1 MRFFSEAETTPDTS
15 LPHVWGQKAIRAYPQ
30 HRLIPMIISEHYCW
44 IEARYREMIDDE
56 ILMMKFRKL
65 EPSSIRQYRW
75 NKLTLYRSS
84 EQPPLCRRLCSAIF
98 GYELGHLTFWALPR
112 EDLTGVSGLKCIE
125 SYLDPPSGKC
135 ASGHVIYHF
144 SNGTSIVINYTYY
157 DEGNGHI
164 KEFDESGNEF
174 NLYFFNIDN
183 TSCYYRCVTSK
194 EDGWSFAGVAV
205 SIGTQDNPVVAD
217 AVAECKKKIEI
228 VGIPVDL
235 VDLTLCA
242 SC

>member
-1 MRFFSEAETTPDTS
+1 MIYVLHDN
-15 LPHVWGQKAIRAYPQ
+15 YPFRRRRQ
-30 HRLIPMIISEHYCW
+30 RLIDIGSIKSEMYFVAGILVVLFLSTLGGTSALNTCDKTIIENIYNINNHPQC
-44 IEARYREMIDDE
+44 ILEA
-56 ILMMKFRKL
+56 
-65 EPSSIRQYRW
+65 
-75 NKLTLYRSS
+75 
-84 EQPPLCRRLCSAIF
+84 

>member
-1 MRFFSEAETTPDTS
+1 MYFVAGIFAVLFLSILGGTSALNTCDKTIIENIYSINNHPQCILET
-15 LPHVWGQKAIRAYPQ
+15 
-30 HRLIPMIISEHYCW
+30 
-44 IEARYREMIDDE
+44 
-56 ILMMKFRKL
+56 
-65 EPSSIRQYRW
+65 
-75 NKLTLYRSS
+75 
-84 EQPPLCRRLCSAIF
+84 

-174 NLYFFNIDN
+174 DLYSLNIDN

-194 EDGWSFAGVAV
+194 KDGWSFAGVAV
-205 SIGTQDNPVVAD
+205 SIGTQNDPVVAD

-228 VGIPVDL
+228 VGIQVDL
-235 VDLTLCA
+235 VDLTLCTN
-242 SC
+242 C